1 MPMVSRCFQ
10 QYSFSVRLFQ
20 LGRPFWKRDTWV
32 NPSYSWVC
40 WGSNIYNTVARV
52 WRRSRA
58 RTPHIYL
65 YIYKKNGKGYE
76 LLNCDDH
83 MGLMKK
89 YNKNPANYRPDILHQ
104 CLLMLQDSPLNQSG
118 KLQVYIHTEKNVL
131 IEVNPQCRIPRTFK
145 RFAGL
150 MVQLLHKLS
159 VRASD
164 GNMKLLKVIRNP
176 VTDHLPPGCHK
187 IGTSFTAN
195 KFVNPR
201 ELVPAKEPIVVV
213 IGAMAHGKVEADYVE
228 EEVSFSR
235 YHLSAAL
242 ACAKLCS
249 GFEEVWDIK

>member
-1 MPMVSRCFQ
+1 MGKKRKHEEGEEVEEEGEESSQRQ
-10 QYSFSVRLFQ
+10 QTPAHVRNQDKRLIVILERANLESV
-20 LGRPFWKRDTWV
+20 
-32 NPSYSWVC
+32 
-40 WGSNIYNTVARV
+40 
-52 WRRSRA
+52 
-58 RTPHIYL
+58 
-65 YIYKKNGKGYE
+65 KNGKGYE